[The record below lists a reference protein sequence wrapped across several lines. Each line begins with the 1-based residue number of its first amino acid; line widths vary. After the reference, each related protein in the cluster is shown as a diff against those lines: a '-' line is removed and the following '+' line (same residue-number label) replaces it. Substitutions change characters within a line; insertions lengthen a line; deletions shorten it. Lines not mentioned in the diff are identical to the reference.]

1 MIKINAS
8 STPRRY
14 NDAQKAEA
22 INFCLKDNLSCA
34 KAAERLGLHPS
45 NLSGWLRQY
54 RIDQGKALP
63 VNSGLLSELS
73 NEKDFFKLAAAH
85 FAKKQLA
92 AARTYFVKE
101 QQAQKVLA

>member
-1 MIKINAS
+1 MNTMNTPFK
-8 STPRRY
+8 PRRY

-54 RIDQGKALP
+54 RIDQGEALP
-63 VNSGLLSELS
+63 VNSGSLSELS
-73 NEKDFFKLAAAH
+73 NKKDFFKLAAAR
-85 FAKKQLA
+85 A
-92 AARTYFVKE
+92 YFVKE